1 MKSLTDTFQLRNK
14 VEIPCIGYGT
24 WKTPDGETASVS
36 VKTAIEL
43 GYRHID
49 TAAAYGNETSVGEGI
64 RESGISREQLFVT
77 SKVWN
82 TERGYEKTLHAFEKT
97 CQDLGTDYLDLYLI
111 HWPASVNQFE
121 NWEEINI
128 STWKAMMELY
138 KEGRIRAIGVS
149 NFMPH
154 HLKALMETEII
165 PMVDQIEFHPG
176 WIQNETVKY
185 CKENMIQVEAW
196 SPLGNGRVL
205 NHPNLQQIAQKYGIW
220 DSVFGDDPVNVQL
233 TSFSSGP
240 EVNEAIT
247 AGDIDIVINEG
258 DQPFLS
264 GIANGVDLTI
274 LSTELRQEKT
284 LILVADSNSEI
295 QSAADLKGK
304 NIAVPLGTYVH
315 KSLIGVL
322 QDNGISVDDVQ
333 LTNISAAGDAVAAIE
348 NGNVDVYIG
357 TIFSLY
363 SEIQDGKIKQIAD
376 LTGNGAYAYLIV
388 AVYYI
393 QPLEYYEQTYSVQQ
407 AQHKQKFPLY
417 VHLDKYAE

>member
-24 WKTPDGETASVS
+24 WKTPDGETASAS
-36 VKTAIEL
+36 VRTAIEL

-138 KEGRIRAIGVS
+138 KEGRVKAIGVS

-154 HLKALMETEII
+154 HLKALMETDII

-176 WIQNETVKY
+176 WMQKETVKY
-185 CKENMIQVEAW
+185 CKENTRKRM
-196 SPLGNGRVL
+196 PDHRVL
-205 NHPNLQQIAQKYGIW
+205 LLWHRLS
-220 DSVFGDDPVNVQL
+220 SVFSV
-233 TSFSSGP
+233 GP
-240 EVNEAIT
+240 CGCFV
-247 AGDIDIVINEG
+247 DR
-258 DQPFLS
+258 
-264 GIANGVDLTI
+264 GIFRRTGLW
-274 LSTELRQEKT
+274 LFH
-284 LILVADSNSEI
+284 
-295 QSAADLKGK
+295 
-304 NIAVPLGTYVH
+304 AVV
-315 KSLIGVL
+315 
-322 QDNGISVDDVQ
+322 
-333 LTNISAAGDAVAAIE
+333 
-348 NGNVDVYIG
+348 
-357 TIFSLY
+357 
-363 SEIQDGKIKQIAD
+363 
-376 LTGNGAYAYLIV
+376 
-388 AVYYI
+388 
-393 QPLEYYEQTYSVQQ
+393 
-407 AQHKQKFPLY
+407 
-417 VHLDKYAE
+417 